1 LPPRQGATAE
11 DDAAVPRLPPKKRK
25 ANKKASG
32 RSAHKP
38 RSVKRPALQPVPEDG
53 PVEPLPLP
61 PPVQRVKI
69 VSKDLELR
77 KWRTSTAEKPKVV
90 KVTESYVADF
100 EGQRAARTNVERRGR
115 QK

>member
-1 LPPRQGATAE
+1 MEAAPKLPPRQGATAE
-11 DDAAVPRLPPKKRK
+11 DDAVVPRVPPKKKK

-61 PPVQRVKI
+61 VQRVKAI
-69 VSKDLELR
+69 LR
-77 KWRTSTAEKPKVV
+77 TRIGGSDSTHC
-90 KVTESYVADF
+90 
-100 EGQRAARTNVERRGR
+100 N
-115 QK
+115 